1 MQYCGV
7 LQKRFDDA
15 SSAMTK
21 REKGHVVV
29 NGYGQ
34 ACEGDGALLIFDND
48 VVKHRCRRKVE
59 MGM

>member
-15 SSAMTK
+15 SWAMTK
-21 REKGHVVV
+21 REKGHVVI

-34 ACEGDGALLIFDND
+34 ACEGDGALLISDD
-48 VVKHRCRRKVE
+48 DIVKHLRQHKVE